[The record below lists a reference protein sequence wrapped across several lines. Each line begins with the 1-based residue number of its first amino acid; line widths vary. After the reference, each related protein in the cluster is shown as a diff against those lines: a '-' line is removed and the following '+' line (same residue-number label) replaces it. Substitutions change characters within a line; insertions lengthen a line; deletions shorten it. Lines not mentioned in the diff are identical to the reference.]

1 MTAEQTRPTT
11 SPGAMPTYPPD
22 RFDRPP
28 TDLQRVGAHR
38 APRPGGRAWVSF
50 AWAALATAVLI
61 GVGVL
66 AMFAINNRVIFNPF
80 DAPSPTGT
88 PAATPS
94 AQPTVDPAVTVIV
107 LNGTTVEGLASQVG
121 DLLAGQGWTIGARSN
136 ATEQNVETSTI
147 FYSDPAQEGAALGLS
162 QALNGMPIQ
171 QSDAFAVPE
180 QSRIT
185 VVLGAD
191 YTPPA

>member
-1 MTAEQTRPTT
+1 MTAEQTRSRT
-11 SPGAMPTYPPD
+11 GAMPTYPPD

-38 APRPGGRAWVSF
+38 APRPGGRAWVSL
-50 AWAALATAVLI
+50 AWAAVATVVLI

-80 DAPSPTGT
+80 EPTEPSQT
-88 PAATPS
+88 PVATPTV
-94 AQPTVDPAVTVIV
+94 QPTVDPAVTVIV
-107 LNGTTVEGLASQVG
+107 LNGTTVGGLAGQVG
-121 DLLAGQGWTIGARSN
+121 DVLTAQGWTVGARSN
-136 ATEQNVETSTI
+136 ASQQDIEASTI
-147 FYSDPAQEGAALGLS
+147 FYSEPGQEGAARGLS
-162 QALNGMPIQ
+162 AALNGMAIQ

-185 VVLGAD
+185 IVLGAD